1 VALSVFVDRS
11 EPPDDKELKGAL
23 GKTYALRTDLQKAI
37 AGQHAPLTIEWGC
50 ASKSAGWGLRLK
62 KEKRAVLYMTP
73 CKGYFLASFALGEKA
88 VKLAHESGLPASVL
102 KVIDEAPKYAE
113 GRGVRFEVRTK
124 SDVQNILK
132 LVAVRMET

>member
-1 VALSVFVDRS
+1 MALSVFVDRS
-11 EPPDDKELKGAL
+11 EPPDDKELKAAL
-23 GKTYALRTDLQKAI
+23 GKTFALWTDLQKVISA
-37 AGQHAPLTIEWGC
+37 QYAPLTIEWGC

-88 VKLAHESGLPASVL
+88 VKLAHESGLPVAVL

-124 SDVQNILK
+124 RDVRNIEK
-132 LVAVRMET
+132 VAAIKMST